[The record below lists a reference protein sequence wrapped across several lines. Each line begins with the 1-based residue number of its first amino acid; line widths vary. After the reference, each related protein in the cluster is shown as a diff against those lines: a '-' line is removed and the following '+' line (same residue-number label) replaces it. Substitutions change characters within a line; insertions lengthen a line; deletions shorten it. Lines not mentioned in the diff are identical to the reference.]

1 MQHRT
6 EPCQKNIRLTILG
19 TLAAVELLMSFSF
32 LGYLHIEPLSITFAY
47 IPVLLAGTMAGVP
60 EAAAIGALFGLASMW
75 KASASYVASF
85 DQLFSP
91 VLSGH
96 PLKSILLS
104 VGHASCSVCSLDCSS
119 PPQTPSSHRYFHIC
133 GGLSGQR
140 NSFCPGIRRIGAFFP
155 RIRIQHFR
163 CVHFF
168 FLPCRPFSNFVIA
181 AIVLLGWK
189 AEQSRFWKKYWSK
202 LEKVRSLHLEDRY
215 HCLSLV
221 VLLALVICMAV
232 AVAVYFVQR
241 MEYVLK
247 ESGVT
252 LSPADY
258 GNLVHLQI
266 QFMIGIL
273 SLMVLVVIFLVF
285 NRRYA
290 TYLTNEART
299 DALTGLLTRK
309 AFFHVCVKTLET
321 YRDSDSKWGYFV
333 MIDVDRFKELNDE
346 FGHPEGDRVLRAIAG
361 KLRDTFDDLGILG
374 RMGGDEFA
382 VLISTPISQAHL
394 ENCLEQICAHAKP
407 SGAART
413 LSPAALAPLPSRA
426 AGGLSIS
433 TGKQTE
439 RSTRPNIWAADNLCC
454 CMKRNRKFP
463 AKRHRNPT
471 WNAKTRSPW
480 IDHPGLP
487 PVRFC
492 CIMEKSVKKG
502 G

>member
-1 MQHRT
+1 MRKENEGKLCMKHPA
-6 EPCQKNIRLTILG
+6 EPCQKNIRLFLLG
-19 TLAAVELLMSFSF
+19 TLAAIELLMSFSF
-32 LGYLHIEPLSITFAY
+32 LGYLHVEPISITFAY
-47 IPVLLAGTMAGVP
+47 IPVLLAGAMAGVP
-60 EAAAIGALFGLASMW
+60 EAAVVGALFGLASMW
-75 KASASYVASF
+75 KASASYVSAF

-91 VLSGH
+91 VLSGK
-96 PLKSILLS
+96 PLDSILLS
-104 VGHASCSVCSLDCSS
+104 VGTRILFGV
-119 PPQTPSSHRYFHIC
+119 
-133 GGLSGQR
+133 LSGLLFAAAKR
-140 NSFCPGIRRIGAFFP
+140 FPHTDIFMLAVGFLGKEIHSVLVYAALGLFFP
-155 RIRIQHFR
+155 ESGYSISDAFTS
-163 CVHFF
+163 FSY
-168 FLPCRPFSNFVIA
+168 PADPFSNFVIA

-252 LSPADY
+252 LSSADY

-382 VLISTPISQAHL
+382 VLVSTPISQAHL
-394 ENCLEQICAHAKP
+394 ENCLEQILRACETIRSGTHTVSCSVGAVAIQGSRGIEHFYREADRALYQAKHLGRGQSVLLHETEQEIP
-407 SGAART
+407 GETAPQPNVERKDEIT
-413 LSPAALAPLPSRA
+413 L
-426 AGGLSIS
+426 
-433 TGKQTE
+433 
-439 RSTRPNIWAADNLCC
+439 D
-454 CMKRNRKFP
+454 
-463 AKRHRNPT
+463 
-471 WNAKTRSPW
+471 
-480 IDHPGLP
+480 
-487 PVRFC
+487 
-492 CIMEKSVKKG
+492 
-502 G
+502 